1 MRATRVTAACVT
13 RTSKIDVDTCAGA
26 CLFHRELSEAL
37 PIFTQYDMIV
47 IDEISML
54 DAPTF
59 DLLEEVA
66 RILRQAGAVPGWLSS
81 VRKRQLNSTRN
92 ND

>member
-1 MRATRVTAACVT
+1 MAQRILRNPASCRRWRLV
-13 RTSKIDVDTCAGA
+13 K
-26 CLFHRELSEAL
+26 AL
-37 PIFTQYDMIV
+37 I

-81 VRKRQLNSTRN
+81 VRKRQLNSTWN

>member
-1 MRATRVTAACVT
+1 M
-13 RTSKIDVDTCAGA
+13 K
-26 CLFHRELSEAL
+26 AL
-37 PIFTQYDMIV
+37 I

-81 VRKRQLNSTRN
+81 VRKRQLNSTWN